1 MIEVYWLTT
10 GVLLR
15 ALAHRP
21 QILLPANEKLG
32 LEAAEIYQALL
43 TIRMQRKLQDY

>member
-1 MIEVYWLTT
+1 MTKVDWLPA

-15 ALAHRP
+15 ELAHRL
-21 QILLPANEKLG
+21 QILPANEKLG

-43 TIRMQRKLQDY
+43 TNRMQRKLQVH